1 MVLRATQT
9 LLLSE
14 SEADHSKARDSIA
27 AAVTR
32 QRGECIVL
40 FGHHPPPSVL
50 YTATGT
56 LEESA
61 SDNTWTGQHL
71 SEAELKEIVSRLS
84 DVVDQIGGKVS
95 NSLDGGPFA
104 HFDLHQVTQLFE
116 HRTRTACLIRIP
128 PLSLE
133 STPEVRVGVVGNV
146 DSGKSTTL
154 GVLTRGGL
162 DDGRGRARVALF
174 RHKHEIETG
183 RTSSVGME
191 VRCTPLPMY
200 ISHLLQLDIG
210 FWAQRTA
217 HITFRRC
224 QR

>member
-1 MVLRATQT
+1 MAILLPRPTLVLQATQT

-32 QRGECIVL
+32 RRGECIVL
-40 FGHHPPPSVL
+40 FGRHPPHDAL
-50 YTATGT
+50 YAAAGT

-61 SDNTWTGQHL
+61 TDDAWTGQRL
-71 SEAELKEIVSRLS
+71 SEEQLKQTTSRLS
-84 DVVDQIGGKVS
+84 EIVDQIGGTVS
-95 NSLDGGPFA
+95 DSLSEGGPSA
-104 HFDLHQVTQLFE
+104 HFFHQVTQLFE
-116 HRTRTACLIRIP
+116 HPTRTACLIRIP
-128 PLSLE
+128 PPTLE

-191 VRCTPLPMY
+191 VRCTTQSMCTPH
-200 ISHLLQLDIG
+200 ISYFIS
-210 FWAQRTA
+210 
-217 HITFRRC
+217 
-224 QR
+224 

>member
-1 MVLRATQT
+1 MVLKATQA
-9 LLLSE
+9 LLTE

-40 FGHHPPPSVL
+40 FGRHPPHDAL
-50 YTATGT
+50 YAATGT
-56 LEESA
+56 LESA
-61 SDNTWTGQHL
+61 SDDTWTGQHL
-71 SEAELKEIVSRLS
+71 SEEQLKQTVNRLNG
-84 DVVDQIGGKVS
+84 VVDQIGGRVS
-95 NSLDGGPFA
+95 NSLNGGAFA
-104 HFDLHQVTQLFE
+104 HLFQVTQLFE
-116 HRTRTACLIRIP
+116 HPTRTACLIRIP
-128 PLSLE
+128 PLTLE

-174 RHKHEIETG
+174 RHKHEVETG

-191 VRCTPLPMY
+191 VRRAPRSMSTSYSSLR
-200 ISHLLQLDIG
+200 S
-210 FWAQRTA
+210 
-217 HITFRRC
+217 
-224 QR
+224 